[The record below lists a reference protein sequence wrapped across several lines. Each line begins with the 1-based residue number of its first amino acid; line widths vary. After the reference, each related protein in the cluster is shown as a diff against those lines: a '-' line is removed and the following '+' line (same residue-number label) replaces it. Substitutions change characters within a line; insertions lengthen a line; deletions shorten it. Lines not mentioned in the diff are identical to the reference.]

1 MSDTLPE
8 SNAERRD
15 LLALQAAID
24 QCIRRRAAELSMA
37 EKLRMGADLY
47 DDGIRWLRHFIK
59 AEDPAVTD
67 EQVDQELDRRRAI
80 VRRIEETGRLR
91 LYSEDGVH

>member
-8 SNAERRD
+8 SKAERRD

-24 QCIRRRAAELSMA
+24 KSIVRRAAELTMA

-47 DDGIRWLRHFIK
+47 DDGIRWLRQI
-59 AEDPAVTD
+59 
-67 EQVDQELDRRRAI
+67 DRLEGGREAI
-80 VRRIEETGRLR
+80 EAAGLTLKTLLTVRDFGIQ
-91 LYSEDGVH
+91 

>member
-8 SNAERRD
+8 SSTERRD

-24 QCIRRRAAELSMA
+24 QSNVSRAAELSMA

-47 DDGIRWLRHFIK
+47 DDGIRWLRQFIK
-59 AEDPAVTD
+59 P
-67 EQVDQELDRRRAI
+67 
-80 VRRIEETGRLR
+80 VRLN
-91 LYSEDGVH
+91 

>member
-15 LLALQAAID
+15 LLGLQAAID
-24 QCIRRRAAELSMA
+24 QSIVRRAA

-47 DDGIRWLRHFIK
+47 DDGIRWLRQILK
-59 AEDPAVTD
+59 AEDPTLTD

-80 VRRIEETGRLR
+80 VRRIEDAGRFR
-91 LYSEDGVH
+91 PFSKDGVN